1 MDSFVIFIP
10 GIFGS
15 SLTKCGET
23 VWPIDNLCKLKIAM
37 TNIIEKPINSII
49 PKDKIEPKI
58 PTSVKELVVKLSD
71 KNLIPGHVT
80 NNYKNMITM
89 LKETMNDNFFIF
101 TYDWRN
107 SINNIIENFNNS
119 LSKLEIG
126 SKDIIIV
133 GHSAGGLI
141 AHKYVNENVEE
152 YKNNVN
158 FSKIKKI
165 ITIGSPLQGSIK
177 ALTAVLGLLPQNL
190 LTPSETKEVLNTGF
204 FSSIFDLCPYNV
216 HNLFYHKDT
225 GLSLTTKQ
233 VVKVLNQNGFHS
245 DNLKDF
251 IKMKTEMQNLSINEK
266 VSYLNISGTYY
277 KPMCSSFIVDVEN
290 GSLECVYDY
299 GSGDGTVLKDE
310 TSLPPGF
317 SCRKINV
324 LGKHVYLTEIDEVLN
339 IVKEEIL
346 STPTGAIA
354 LYADVVSRIK
364 KEVSFNLYFIKKNK
378 KYYITDF
385 NAESVCFSRK
395 TLYED
400 ITKKINKRKND
411 EPSVFY
417 FKTNQ
422 DFGFIKFTN
431 MTFKYKD
438 NESDKLQTEFIKY
451 VKIELVEQ
459 NDIFF

>member
-1 MDSFVIFIP
+1 MGSFVIFIP

-23 VWPIDNLCKLKIAM
+23 IWPIDNLSKFKIAM
-37 TNIIEKPINSII
+37 MNMIEKPINSII
-49 PKDKIEPKI
+49 HKDKIEPKI
-58 PTSVKELVVKLSD
+58 PVLVKDLVIKLSD

-80 NNYKNMITM
+80 DNYKNIIAM

-107 SINNIIENFNNS
+107 TINNIIENFNNS
-119 LSKLEIG
+119 LSKLDVG
-126 SKDIIIV
+126 SKDIIII

-141 AHKYVNENVEE
+141 AHKYVNENNEE

-158 FSKIKKI
+158 FPKIKKI
-165 ITIGSPLQGSIK
+165 ITIGSPLQGCTK
-177 ALTAVLGLLPQNL
+177 ALTAILGLLPQNL
-190 LTPSETKEVLNTGF
+190 LSPSEIKEVLNTGF

-225 GLSLTTKQ
+225 GLPLTTKQ

-245 DNLKDF
+245 VNLKDF
-251 IKMKTEMQNLSINEK
+251 VKMKTEMQNLTINEK
-266 VSYLNISGTYY
+266 ISYLNISGTYY
-277 KPMCSSFIVDVEN
+277 KPMCSSFLVDVEN
-290 GSLECVYDY
+290 GSLECIYDY

-310 TSLPPGF
+310 TMLPAGF

-324 LGKHVYLTEIDEVLN
+324 LGKHMYLTEIDEVLN
-339 IVKEEIL
+339 IIKEEIS

-354 LYADVVSRIK
+354 LYADVISRVK
-364 KEVSFNLYFIKKNK
+364 KELFFNLYFIKKNK

-385 NAESVCFSRK
+385 NAESICFTRK
-395 TLYED
+395 TLCED
-400 ITKKINKRKND
+400 ITKKINKKKND
-411 EPSVFY
+411 VPSVFY

-431 MTFKYKD
+431 MSFKYKD
-438 NESDKLQTEFIKY
+438 ENNELQTEFIKY
-451 VKIELVEQ
+451 VKIEVVEE